1 MADNSSSGGSFLW
14 FLAGVGIGTAVGVL
28 FAPKSGREL
37 RDTILNAADESRAQV
52 QERARR
58 VSEQAQQWADRGRD
72 VINQQ
77 KDNLRTAFEAGRQA
91 YRDRSQEG
99 PEQGTSTPTPKAL

>member
-1 MADNSSSGGSFLW
+1 MADSSSSGGSFLW

-28 FAPKSGREL
+28 FAPKAGREL
-37 RDTILNAADESRAQV
+37 RESIMSAAEEGRSQV
-52 QERARR
+52 QDRARK

-77 KDNLRTAFEAGRQA
+77 RDNLRSAFEAGRQA
-91 YRDRSQEG
+91 YRDATTE
-99 PEQGTSTPTPKAL
+99 TSEPSSKAL